1 MKYILS
7 FLALFTVFITTM
19 WQSYSFS
26 INVLFNGDG
35 NWNQIPYCN
44 EWDECWL
51 RQWVD
56 AVNNIQTIENNRTF
70 SQYVQDIAIYIL
82 NFLAFIAIFVII
94 YAWFNMLLSLW
105 DEEKAKKSKKM
116 ITYAILWLIIIYI
129 AWPLIDFVTGILNT

>member
-7 FLALFTVFITTM
+7 FLALLVVFFTSI

-26 INVLFNGDG
+26 FNILLN
-35 NWNQIPYCN
+35 NWSGRIPYCN
-44 EWDECWL
+44 QGDDCW
-51 RQWVD
+51 
-56 AVNNIQTIENNRTF
+56 VNNWIRAIEWIDAIETQRSF

-105 DEEKAKKSKKM
+105 DEEKAKKSKQI

-129 AWPLIDFVTGILNT
+129 AWPLIDFVVWILNA